1 MTSFVATAPKPSALL
16 LLDNCPPVVLVPDE
30 ATQTA
35 EQVNVER
42 VTVAA
47 SRQCYRGKFYG
58 LKAFNEGVAGPEPKL
73 GGDRE

>member
-1 MTSFVATAPKPSALL
+1 M
-16 LLDNCPPVVLVPDE
+16 LVPDE

-47 SRQCYRGKFYG
+47 TAACYRGKFYG
-58 LKAFNEGVAGPEPKL
+58 LKAWHDGMK
-73 GGDRE
+73 

>member
-1 MTSFVATAPKPSALL
+1 MTSFVATVPKPSAAL
-16 LLDNCPPVVLVPDE
+16 LLDNCPQPVLVPDE

-47 SRQCYRGKFYG
+47 SRQCYRTKFYD
-58 LKAFNEGVAGPEPKL
+58 LKAFNEGIA
-73 GGDRE
+73 R